1 MSKALFVQED
11 KQWIRDPAEN
21 AQYQRIAR
29 AWNAIH
35 VYLIEHPDLLC
46 TSVIQHGSAFFR
58 YKGELMM
65 AQEFSAEWMTADCCL
80 SLNDFEG
87 QAEGDLSDLADAME
101 RWLVSPEGIKR
112 TPQYSSFSDLLL
124 DRLDDAIL
132 AEYRPRYLT
141 TEIPPSI
148 ADSFCGREE
157 EIKTPDHLD
166 FRA

>member
-11 KQWIRDPAEN
+11 KQWVRDPAEN

-46 TSVIQHGSAFFR
+46 TTVIQHGSAFFR
-58 YKGELMM
+58 YKGELLM
-65 AQEFSAEWMTADCCL
+65 AAEFSPKRMSADCSL

-101 RWLVSPEGIKR
+101 RWLASPSGIKR
-112 TPQYSSFSDLLL
+112 TPLYSSVADLLH
-124 DRLDDAIL
+124 DKIDYAIL
-132 AEYRPRYLT
+132 AQYRPRYLT
-141 TEIPPSI
+141 SDIPPSI
-148 ADSFCGREE
+148 ADSFTVDSM
-157 EIKTPDHLD
+157 EIMAPDHLD